1 MGEAGSLG
9 SHLGES
15 SKNFWNSLISFCHPK
30 HRSSSNSVNQR
41 THAENP
47 GGHLGAA
54 CSSRGCAGDTEPQQG
69 PPPGSAQSGSAEAS
83 LRDAGKGQQ
92 SLETRGPLQP
102 VWGLMECWEEV
113 TRGPRAGTAPPGPVT
128 LGGPVQDPLTG
139 TPARQQREP
148 RAAQPLTHCPPP
160 TALPSPGLRRAAAGP
175 AAGTR
180 GCGRARPWHRGGRG
194 DPRGPCGFPGRAG
207 RPASCEPT

>member
-1 MGEAGSLG
+1 MCWLPLVPTSWGAVGEAGSLG

-69 PPPGSAQSGSAEAS
+69 PPPGSARSGSAEAS
-83 LRDAGKGQQ
+83 LRDGRKRTA
-92 SLETRGPLQP
+92 E
-102 VWGLMECWEEV
+102 
-113 TRGPRAGTAPPGPVT
+113 PRDTGSPPARLRAHGM
-128 LGGPVQDPLTG
+128 LGGSHTG
-139 TPARQQREP
+139 AESWNGSARP
-148 RAAQPLTHCPPP
+148 CHAGG
-160 TALPSPGLRRAAAGP
+160 PSAGP
-175 AAGTR
+175 AHGHSRTAAE
-180 GCGRARPWHRGGRG
+180 RAPRCPAPHTLPTPHRTAQPW
-194 DPRGPCGFPGRAG
+194 PAQSCSRAG
-207 RPASCEPT
+207 GWHPRVWQGTTVAQRRTW